1 MCLRAR
7 GHEGR
12 DVPPAPQALCCAF
25 VAPRRTRLSRPAPAA
40 RATPAAARR
49 DGGRASTI
57 PTTRRT
63 HFDSMRSLLHAYSE
77 AYRRVPYRAAFA
89 TCLVK
94 GAIADGVAQI
104 QVEKRDRLDARRTML
119 FALWSAAYCG
129 SCQHYIFNRAPA
141 KSNSRRVHPIVI
153 YLHWLARLL
162 SYFSLVCR
170 SLQPSLWRC
179 HGCCGCIA
187 ESLCRL
193 VCGHAAPWDTNLLR
207 LQATHRGWPMAA
219 VVRPAPVRSD
229 LQRLLLQ
236 AGDGLGAC
244 ASSHVLGRSAALAH
258 RVDCN
263 SKLRVALLRQLHC
276 EPPPR
281 GASARAV
288 MRDAGGAQRTALAHA
303 HSHRTQRLMMSC
315 VRHDH
320 VRHDQLPLAPV
331 CGWPRCG
338 CQGRARGIAV

>member
-1 MCLRAR
+1 MLTAR
-7 GHEGR
+7 
-12 DVPPAPQALCCAF
+12 PTAASPTA
-25 VAPRRTRLSRPAPAA
+25 RPLQ
-40 RATPAAARR
+40 
-49 DGGRASTI
+49 RASSKVPSRMASHKSRLKSGTASI
-57 PTTRRT
+57 HGAPCCLPCGRPHTVGAASTTFSTVRRPVQLAPCASYCKISPLTRPT
-63 HFDSMRSLLHAYSE
+63 
-77 AYRRVPYRAAFA
+77 
-89 TCLVK
+89 
-94 GAIADGVAQI
+94 
-104 QVEKRDRLDARRTML
+104 
-119 FALWSAAYCG
+119 
-129 SCQHYIFNRAPA
+129 
-141 KSNSRRVHPIVI
+141 PII
-153 YLHWLARLL
+153 L
-162 SYFSLVCR
+162 SLVCR

-303 HSHRTQRLMMSC
+303 HTRTERRLMMSC